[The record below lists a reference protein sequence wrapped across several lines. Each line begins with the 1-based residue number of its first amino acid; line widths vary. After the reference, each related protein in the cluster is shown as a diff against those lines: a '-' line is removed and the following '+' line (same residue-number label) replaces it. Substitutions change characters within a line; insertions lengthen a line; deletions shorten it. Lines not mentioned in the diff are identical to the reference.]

1 MTSTPKLLTASA
13 GQDAIVNLSGEPT
26 KLAGPAY
33 DQSLLTAKQMAKENP
48 RMVASVVSN
57 WTNGNE

>member
-1 MTSTPKLLTASA
+1 
-13 GQDAIVNLSGEPT
+13 VNLSGEPT
-26 KLAGPAY
+26 KLSGPAY